1 MASNLNICGACNQ
14 QQITVQSVV
23 WCSECKEGLC
33 EKCKEHHSVSQGT
46 RHHATLSIDE
56 YQKLTTGVCKKHKGL
71 YELFCRNHDCLCCKY
86 CVKSHKDCK
95 DLIEINEFVQ
105 NVKTSNAFY
114 EIEQTLLEITGNI
127 KRITANREENL
138 TSLENQKREIE
149 AEIKQTRSTIN
160 NYLDR
165 IQDDLMN
172 ELMVMEQKESIE
184 IRELLT
190 TLKLKE
196 QEIGKYQALFANIKQ
211 YASDLQAFTSMK
223 HIENDIAI
231 AEQFI
236 QSLTKSDTTNQVNIS
251 WQINKSLQEITASV
265 QKFGVIN
272 VIYDSC
278 DFTIQKQK
286 DRQAQ
291 IMVALPTRNINNLTL
306 TLHKRIDTDLSN
318 VRGCSILPDG
328 RMVFSSFSEKK
339 ISVLKSVGST
349 DFEISNICGSFDV
362 VFIGNECIAVTSSS
376 YSNEINIINIKKN
389 KLRKTIKVHSNNDGV
404 AYNDGHLIY
413 CAREK
418 GLQMISLS
426 DESITNVINHEL
438 SGLSYVTTFGDK
450 LFYTDYNEDSVTCCD
465 FHGKIMWKFSDI
477 SVLDTP
483 YGISVDNDGNV
494 FVVGYHTHNVVVISP
509 DGKQHRQILSIDDG
523 LKYPRTL
530 HYDQSTN
537 KFLVAN
543 EINDAFLYE
552 AK

>member
-14 QQITVQSVV
+14 QQITVQSEV
-23 WCSECKEGLC
+23 WCFECEEGLC

-46 RHHATLSIDE
+46 RHHAALFIVE
-56 YQKLTTGVCKKHKGL
+56 YQKLTTRVCKKHKGL
-71 YELFCRNHDCLCCKY
+71 YELFCKNHDCLCCKY

-95 DLIEINEFVQ
+95 ELTEINEVIK
-105 NVKTSNAFY
+105 NVKASNAFY
-114 EIEQTLLEITGNI
+114 EIEQTLLEITDNI

-138 TSLENQKREIE
+138 ILLENTKREIE
-149 AEIKQTRSTIN
+149 GEINQTRSTIN
-160 NYLDR
+160 NYLDK

-184 IRELLT
+184 IRKLLT
-190 TLKLKE
+190 SLKTKE
-196 QEIGKYQALFANIKQ
+196 QEIGNYQALFANIKQ
-211 YASDLQAFTSMK
+211 NASDLHAFTSIK
-223 HIENDIAI
+223 HVENDLAI

-236 QSLTKSDTTNQVNIS
+236 QSLTKSDTTIQVNIS
-251 WQINKSLQEITASV
+251 MQIDKSLQEIAASV
-265 QKFGVIN
+265 QKFGEISVSL
-272 VIYDSC
+272 DPC
-278 DFTIQKQK
+278 DFTILKRK

-291 IMVALPTRNINNLTL
+291 IMVAPSTRNINNLIL
-306 TLHKRIDTDLSN
+306 TLQKRINTDLSN
-318 VRGCSILPDG
+318 MRGCSILPDG

-339 ISVLKSVGST
+339 ISVLKSDGST
-349 DFEISNICGSFDV
+349 DFEMSNVCGTFDV

-376 YSNEINIINIKKN
+376 YSNEMNIINIKEN
-389 KLRKTIKVHSNNDGV
+389 KLTKTIKVHSDNDGV

-426 DESITNVINHEL
+426 DESTSNVINHEL

-450 LFYTDYNEDSVTCCD
+450 LCYTDYNEDSVTCCD

-483 YGISVDNDGNV
+483 YGICVDNDGNV
-494 FVVGYHTHNVVVISP
+494 FVVGYHSHNVVVISR
-509 DGKQHRQILSIDDG
+509 DGKQHRQLLSSDDG
-523 LKYPRTL
+523 LKYPRAL

-537 KFLVAN
+537 KILVAN
-543 EINDAFLYE
+543 EFNDAFLYE